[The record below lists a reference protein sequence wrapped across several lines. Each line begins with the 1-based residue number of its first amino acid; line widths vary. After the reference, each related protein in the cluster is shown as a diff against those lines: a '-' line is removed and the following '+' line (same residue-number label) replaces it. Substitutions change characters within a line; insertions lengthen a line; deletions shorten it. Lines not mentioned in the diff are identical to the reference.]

1 MKKTLSLLL
10 VTSLF
15 AALPVAADEGGYS
28 ILMDLQR
35 QAEQRKEDSALVSL
49 KAVRTT
55 PLVAG
60 RDSAN
65 PALRLLTSTDYPLAD
80 EPAEV
85 SSEIREQV
93 DALQVALASLTNK
106 EAQRTPLN
114 TTEQE
119 SLRPLR
125 LLLAQDLEEDEE
137 SDEDEEEAL
146 ELDAGRATHQIVGS
160 ASPRNG
166 TPELR
171 INTVGDRVV
180 SHGMDYL
187 GVRYRYGGTSR
198 STGVDCSG
206 LVLNVFQHSVGMR
219 LPRTAAEQ
227 ARAGV
232 RVSRDQLKPGDLVF
246 FNTSRRANSHVG
258 IYIGNNRMLHAPRS
272 GGVVR
277 IEDISKKYWA
287 TRYNGARRIIVASAQ

>member
-10 VTSLF
+10 VTSF
-15 AALPVAADEGGYS
+15 FALPAAADEGGYS

-35 QAEQRKEDSALVSL
+35 EAEQRKEDSALVSL
-49 KAVRTT
+49 KTARTT

-65 PALRLLTSTDYPLAD
+65 PALRLIATNDYPRAA

-85 SSEIREQV
+85 PREIREQA
-93 DALQVALASLTNK
+93 DALQAALASLTSK
-106 EAQRTPLN
+106 ETQRTPLS
-114 TTEQE
+114 TEEQN

-125 LLLAQDLEEDEE
+125 ILLAQDLEEED
-137 SDEDEEEAL
+137 DNAGEDEV
-146 ELDAGRATHQIVGS
+146 ELDAGRATHQIGA

-171 INTVGDRVV
+171 INTTGDRVV

-227 ARAGV
+227 ARVGV
-232 RVSRDQLKPGDLVF
+232 RVNRDQLKPGDLVF

-287 TRYNGARRIIVASAQ
+287 TRYNGARRIVIASAQ

>member
-10 VTSLF
+10 ATSLF
-15 AALPVAADEGGYS
+15 AALPAAADEGGYS

-35 QAEQRKEDSALVSL
+35 EAEQRKEDSALVTL
-49 KAVRTT
+49 KATRTT

-65 PALRLLTSTDYPLAD
+65 PALRLLTSTDYSPAD
-80 EPAEV
+80 EPVEV

-93 DALQVALASLTNK
+93 DALQVALASLTSK
-106 EAQRTPLN
+106 EAQRPLS
-114 TTEQE
+114 TAEQN

-125 LLLAQDLEEDEE
+125 ILLAQDLKEED
-137 SDEDEEEAL
+137 DEDEGDDEETV
-146 ELDAGRATHQIVGS
+146 ELDAGRATHPVGS
-160 ASPRNG
+160 VSPRNG

-171 INTVGDRVV
+171 INTAGDRVV

-227 ARAGV
+227 ARVGV

>member
-10 VTSLF
+10 ATSLF

-49 KAVRTT
+49 KATRTT
-55 PLVAG
+55 PLIAG

-65 PALRLLTSTDYPLAD
+65 PALRLLTSTDLPLAD
-80 EPAEV
+80 EPTEV

-93 DALQVALASLTNK
+93 DALQVALASLASK
-106 EAQRTPLN
+106 ESQQRPLSAA
-114 TTEQE
+114 EQD

-125 LLLAQDLEEDEE
+125 ILLAQDLEEDEE
-137 SDEDEEEAL
+137 SGEDEEEAL
-146 ELDAGRATHQIVGS
+146 ELDAGRATHPVGS
-160 ASPRNG
+160 VSPRNG

-171 INTVGDRVV
+171 INTAGDRVV

-206 LVLNVFQHSVGMR
+206 LVLNVFQHSVGMS

-258 IYIGNNRMLHAPRS
+258 IYIGNDRMLHAPRS